1 MRGTLLVFQPH
12 ALPHVREFS
21 QPPTLKEVQA
31 VVDGDLQVV
40 PGFCSIR
47 YGDVVMD
54 CVALCNANGKLKG
67 LAMNDLATIAW
78 KEALRRA
85 VEAGLWRSEV
95 MPTDPL
101 VGTVAVLFG
110 DREFMD
116 AL

>member
-1 MRGTLLVFQPH
+1 MRGTLLVLQPH

-31 VVDGDLQVV
+31 VVGGDLQVV

-85 VEAGLWRSEV
+85 VDSEV

-110 DREFMD
+110 DPEFMD

>member
-1 MRGTLLVFQPH
+1 
-12 ALPHVREFS
+12 
-21 QPPTLKEVQA
+21 
-31 VVDGDLQVV
+31 
-40 PGFCSIR
+40 
-47 YGDVVMD
+47 
-54 CVALCNANGKLKG
+54 
-67 LAMNDLATIAW
+67 MNDLATIAW

>member
-1 MRGTLLVFQPH
+1 VQP
-12 ALPHVREFS
+12 
-21 QPPTLKEVQA
+21 
-31 VVDGDLQVV
+31 VVDGDLQLV
-40 PGFCSIR
+40 PGFRTIR
-47 YGDVVMD
+47 YGAVVMD
-54 CVALCNANGKLKG
+54 CFTLCNANGKLKG

-85 VEAGLWRSEV
+85 VDSEV

-110 DREFMD
+110 DPEFMD

>member
-1 MRGTLLVFQPH
+1 
-12 ALPHVREFS
+12 
-21 QPPTLKEVQA
+21 
-31 VVDGDLQVV
+31 
-40 PGFCSIR
+40 
-47 YGDVVMD
+47 
-54 CVALCNANGKLKG
+54 
-67 LAMNDLATIAW
+67 MNDLATIAW

-85 VEAGLWRSEV
+85 IEAGLWRSKV